1 MNRAII
7 ELIDTVEL
15 AVSRSMGNAPTDVII
30 EAQARIA
37 GLRSRKGHFGEI
49 LVVALA
55 GGTGSGKSSFLNAVA
70 AADVAGVSI
79 LRPHTQTPLAW
90 IPAGHSEGVERLLDD
105 LGISQRV
112 VQDIMPHIA
121 LIDLPDIDS
130 IADWHRQMVEDL
142 LPHVDAVLWI
152 VDPEKY
158 HDEVLHEHFLSPLA
172 DFEDQFLFVLNK
184 IDTLTPADVEV
195 VRGDLVAALRHDGF
209 KRPVLF
215 TTAAAPDSGDPIGID
230 RVVAHLVE
238 EVDVKR
244 VAVGKAINDVGAIL
258 RELGRSAEAL
268 EGGGVDFDARWSQ
281 ARDTCA
287 REMINK
293 PGAAAREDALCRI
306 EDLIAALAV
315 EVGPTLASSIR
326 EEFPAHRIE
335 HALDMRLATPATSA
349 HDVAARLEMAIGEPL
364 RNLLWKRALFAATLA
379 SGVVATHQ
387 LRDRY
392 SPGSG

>member
-1 MNRAII
+1 MNRAIL

-30 EAQARIA
+30 EAQARID

-90 IPAGHSEGVERLLDD
+90 IPAVNSEGVERLLDD
-105 LGISQRV
+105 LGIAQRV
-112 VQDIMPHIA
+112 VQDVMPHIA
-121 LIDLPDIDS
+121 LIDMPDIDS

-158 HDEVLHEHFLSPLA
+158 HDDVLHEHFLSPLA
-172 DFEDQFLFVLNK
+172 EFEDQFLFVLNK
-184 IDTLTPADVEV
+184 IDKLTPADVEM

-209 KRPVLF
+209 KRPVVF
-215 TTAAAPDSGDPIGID
+215 PTAAAPDSGDPVGID
-230 RVVAHLVE
+230 RVVAHLDE

-244 VAVGKAINDVGAIL
+244 VAIGKAINDVGAIL
-258 RELGRSAEAL
+258 RELGASAAAL

-281 ARDTCA
+281 ARDACA
-287 REMINK
+287 SELVHK
-293 PGAAAREDALCRI
+293 PGAASREDAICRI

-315 EVGPTLASSIR
+315 EVGPTLGDAIR
-326 EEFPAHRIE
+326 DGFPSHRIE
-335 HALDMRLATPATSA
+335 HALDTRLATSETAA
-349 HDVAARLEMAIGEPL
+349 GDIAARLDVAIGEPL
-364 RNLLWKRALFAATLA
+364 RHVVWQRAQFAATLA

-392 SPGSG
+392 SPGAS